1 MFLLGPLV
9 LKDLGAAALDG
20 YMRRHGAYTAP
31 QWLSSPNHC
40 SKTALR
46 INE

>member
-1 MFLLGPLV
+1 MFLLGTLV
-9 LKDLGAAALDG
+9 WKDLGATAFDG

-31 QWLSSPNHC
+31 QRLSSPNHC